1 MEWLGGVLIVAALL
15 LVGLGGWRVGRRT
28 LQLCPHCGWIVR
40 RVRSGWLRCPRC
52 HRQYS
57 RPHKVRP

>member
-1 MEWLGGVLIVAALL
+1 MEWVVGL
-15 LVGLGGWRVGRRT
+15 LVFLALALAGLGAWAVGRRAF
-28 LQLCPHCGWIVR
+28 QLCPHCAWIVR

-52 HRQYS
+52 HKQYG